1 MIFIL
6 SRIITRLWHI
16 FLSII
21 SAVLLNVSSSTIYS
35 RRSNFI
41 QEAPALVLF
50 SFYYRRFLT
59 TFLFFFNNSLSNIN
73 FLPLFYARN
82 NLLWADGF
90 LIDFLQKKSV
100 DLLTRKFFLF
110 TGFLFSERF
119 IFELVLKLY
128 LDTLVWPLHAV
139 SIFEVANTIELL
151 SSLLAFYFLFF
162 SFLVALLLIV

>member
-1 MIFIL
+1 LIFIL
-6 SRIITRLWHI
+6 SRITTRLWHI

-21 SAVLLNVSSSTIYS
+21 STVHLNISSSSKYPWSPNSAQGFT
-35 RRSNFI
+35 
-41 QEAPALVLF
+41 LVPF
-50 SFYYRRFLT
+50 SFYYQRFLV
-59 TFLFFFNNSLSNIN
+59 TFLFFFNNSLSTIN

-90 LIDFLQKKSV
+90 LIDFLQKKSI

-128 LDTLVWPLHAV
+128 LDTLVWPLHAI